1 MKIHIKK
8 ECILHNLNSSIHI
21 PLINCNGGFFMN
33 IKYNEIMAL
42 ALEAKQL
49 QEQKISSYEGRI
61 QSKSLRESLKVSLQI
76 KLDERKVRLEE
87 INKIIN
93 DLSEYEVEV
102 QR

>member
-1 MKIHIKK
+1 
-8 ECILHNLNSSIHI
+8 
-21 PLINCNGGFFMN
+21 MN